1 MRIVSHPRTRAFSLE
16 LRPTPLTPPLGTLA
30 AADSAAWPARS
41 QLAPTQPP
49 PPISSLTSRQAWVA
63 GCCRQPAT
71 AASRAALER
80 LPLYLA
86 SCGRRRADALEIS
99 TARAVTC
106 LRPRPGNGVRLLG
119 KVPDD
124 LPLRGGSQ
132 RTQPRLEPSAHRPC
146 ALQPMPRE
154 PLSRRP
160 GDLSC
165 SCSSYPCPLAD
176 EPCFL
181 TLLAGLVHWQR
192 PAADRPQ
199 RAERMRAL
207 SHARALLQPAAHAS
221 SRREGLARGR
231 VRLARRACGGPCAHS
246 QRASIAAGLG
256 P

>member
-63 GCCRQPAT
+63 GGCRQPAA

-106 LRPRPGNGVRLLG
+106 LRPRPGNGVRFPG
-119 KVPDD
+119 GGPGA
-124 LPLRGGSQ
+124 LPLRS
-132 RTQPRLEPSAHRPC
+132 RSRRVWPRLKPSAHLSHSLPS
-146 ALQPMPRE
+146 MPRE
-154 PLSRRP
+154 PLCMRP
-160 GDLSC
+160 GDLSWP
-165 SCSSYPCPLAD
+165 CSSCPCPVAD
-176 EPCFL
+176 ELCLL
-181 TLLAGLVHWQR
+181 TSLTG
-192 PAADRPQ
+192 
-199 RAERMRAL
+199 
-207 SHARALLQPAAHAS
+207 
-221 SRREGLARGR
+221 
-231 VRLARRACGGPCAHS
+231 
-246 QRASIAAGLG
+246 
-256 P
+256 